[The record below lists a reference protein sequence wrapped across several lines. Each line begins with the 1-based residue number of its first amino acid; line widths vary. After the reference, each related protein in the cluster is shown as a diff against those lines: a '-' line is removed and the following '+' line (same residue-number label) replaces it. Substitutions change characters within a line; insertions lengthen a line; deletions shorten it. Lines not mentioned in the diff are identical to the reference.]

1 MKFFISSTA
10 YDLYDFRA
18 KIKQIIQDEGQEFIA
33 FEGADFPIRPNLHS
47 HDQCIEAVK
56 DSDFVICIL
65 DKRYGSKYAGN
76 DKNQFKDIHL
86 TINGYTKAGKRKKFD
101 KKITNE
107 QMSIT
112 WCELITA
119 QNNNKEIF
127 TFVRKKLFDEK
138 EVRRK
143 NQFFKSFKP
152 AYAEKEELYDLIDWI
167 TKSRINN
174 WITTFDSIVD
184 FEIYFRKW
192 LKEICKNRYIPK
204 SSTNAELSKE
214 VYLSRNN
221 TATKDVILF
230 VVEGETD
237 RAFISLVL
245 QKLNINIE
253 AKFIVTYGKYR
264 MFNNLMEYVVDTGDI
279 KAFFI
284 LYDTDSD
291 DASKIEE
298 NNSALKKLSKH
309 CPIEIFPIE
318 PEIEAWIRA
327 GLQEDSNIS
336 NIKVFRKI
344 CLDIEFD
351 INRAQKNNG
360 SFKKFIETI
369 RFYEN
374 SSSNH

>member
-18 KIKQIIQDEGQEFIA
+18 KIKQIIQEEGQEYIA
-33 FEGADFPIRPNLHS
+33 FEGPSFPIKPNLHS

-76 DKNQFKDIHL
+76 DKHQFKEINL
-86 TINGYTKAGKRKKFD
+86 TINGYTKAGKRKKYE
-101 KKITNE
+101 KTITIE
-107 QMSIT
+107 QMSIS

-167 TKSRINN
+167 TKSKINN

-184 FEIYFRKW
+184 FELYFRKW
-192 LKEICKNRYIPK
+192 LREVCKNRYIPK
-204 SSTNAELSKE
+204 NTTNADYSKQPNAPFQ
-214 VYLSRNN
+214 SK
-221 TATKDVILF
+221 ATKSVILF
-230 VVEGETD
+230 ILEGETD
-237 RAFISLVL
+237 RAFISTVL

-253 AKFIVTYGKYR
+253 ARFIVTYGKYR
-264 MFNNLMEYVVDTGDI
+264 MFNNIMEYIVDTGDI
-279 KAFFI
+279 NAFFI
-284 LYDTDSD
+284 LYDTDND
-291 DASKIEE
+291 DNNKIEE
-298 NNSALKKLSKH
+298 NNSALKKISKH
-309 CPIEIFPIE
+309 CPVEVFPVK
-318 PEIEAWIRA
+318 PEIETWIRA
-327 GLQEDSNIS
+327 GLQENT
-336 NIKVFRKI
+336 NIKNFRKI
-344 CLDIEFD
+344 SLDIEFD
-351 INRAQKNNG
+351 INLAQQNNS
-360 SFKKFIETI
+360 SFKKFIEKI
-369 RFYEN
+369 KFYE
-374 SSSNH
+374 SISMKKQ